1 MFHSVSVLGFNIS
14 TPITIHQDSIR
25 LERQIQF
32 KVVVW
37 LDWLR
42 KKRSE
47 PRRCWSCYISRLW
60 NKKIISVPCARS
72 IILEHER
79 ISFLLSVMLYG
90 KSNFKILWTSL
101 TLKIP
106 LHFNYNFYKLEKL
119 KLLTKTFKNSG
130 KKTGTNVELFQF
142 GTLQSS
148 ADLKCDNQ
156 VFVALWQLSEF
167 PVPYLGLAGT
177 EYSCLLLNLLQRN
190 SQTHLTLAIIHPT
203 VTPTFILD
211 KIIST

>member
-1 MFHSVSVLGFNIS
+1 MKGFHFCCLSCYMGSQTSKFYEL
-14 TPITIHQDSIR
+14 
-25 LERQIQF
+25 
-32 KVVVW
+32 VW
-37 LDWLR
+37 LW
-42 KKRSE
+42 KS
-47 PRRCWSCYISRLW
+47 PYIS
-60 NKKIISVPCARS
+60 IITFINWRN
-72 IILEHER
+72 
-79 ISFLLSVMLYG
+79 
-90 KSNFKILWTSL
+90 SNF
-101 TLKIP
+101 
-106 LHFNYNFYKLEKL
+106 
-119 KLLTKTFKNSG
+119 LTKTFKNLG

>member
-1 MFHSVSVLGFNIS
+1 MYPQSLPTRFPWDSRFNYSFWCGWIGWGRRGQSQDVVGLVLF
-14 TPITIHQDSIR
+14 QDCEI
-25 LERQIQF
+25 
-32 KVVVW
+32 
-37 LDWLR
+37 
-42 KKRSE
+42 
-47 PRRCWSCYISRLW
+47 
-60 NKKIISVPCARS
+60 KKIISVPCVRS
-72 IILEHER
+72 IILQHER

-203 VTPTFILD
+203 VTPTFILK
-211 KIIST
+211 KIISTLKS